1 MGKLGKR
8 CGPLVCFGL
17 MLLGA
22 AGCGTL
28 GESIGLSTPN
38 NPLLK
43 DAKAIRD
50 AAPVPAPGGRELAKE
65 LLPTHIV
72 EPGDT
77 LLVQPVELDAPV
89 RLPPDQP
96 VQPDGTID
104 LGVYGRPV
112 VAGKTLAQIEVLI
125 KDVIKAHDK
134 GKDFP
139 VTVRLLGRPG
149 KVFYVLGEVNA
160 PGAFPLTGRETVLD
174 GIIAAGGVTRRA
186 SLGNIILS
194 RPTFPD
200 SCRIVY
206 PVCYQQITQLGDTTT
221 NYQLQPGDRI
231 FVPSKGLLEG
241 ILPPKCQH
249 PAGACSR
256 PQVPCYDGICPP
268 GALDV
273 PHVPP
278 PGGSVKLGPAVN
290 HGTPAASCS
299 GGACPAPL
307 TTVRPLPVPAPA
319 PVPPVSSLPPVVE
332 EAALPAA
339 PAPIPPLVEPLAP
352 AGAPIPT
359 VPPVPPV
366 PPPLPA
372 TLPGN

>member
-1 MGKLGKR
+1 MSKLGKR
-8 CGPLVCFGL
+8 VGPLACFGL
-17 MLLGA
+17 ILLGTV
-22 AGCGTL
+22 GCSSL
-28 GESIGLSTPN
+28 GESIGLSTPT

-65 LLPTHIV
+65 LLPTHVV

-104 LGVYGRPV
+104 LGAYGRPV
-112 VAGKTLAQIEVLI
+112 VAGKTLPQIEAQI

-149 KVFYVLGEVNA
+149 KVYYVLGEVNA

-174 GIIAAGGVTRRA
+174 GIVAAGGVTRRA
-186 SLGNIILS
+186 SLGNIVLS
-194 RPTFPD
+194 RPTVPD

-221 NYQLQPGDRI
+221 NYQLQPGDRV
-231 FVPSKGLLEG
+231 FVPSKGTLEG
-241 ILPPKCQH
+241 LLPQKCSH
-249 PAGACSR
+249 PAAACSR
-256 PQVPCYDGICPP
+256 PQVPCF
-268 GALDV
+268 
-273 PHVPP
+273 
-278 PGGSVKLGPAVN
+278 
-290 HGTPAASCS
+290 
-299 GGACPAPL
+299 GGACVPGGPG
-307 TTVRPLPVPAPA
+307 TVT
-319 PVPPVSSLPPVVE
+319 
-332 EAALPAA
+332 
-339 PAPIPPLVEPLAP
+339 
-352 AGAPIPT
+352 IPT
-359 VPPVPPV
+359 APTP
-366 PPPLPA
+366 
-372 TLPGN
+372 